1 MSVLQVV
8 LLVFVVFVLGR
19 VLARYKKKEI
29 SLREWLGWTIF
40 WLLVIVATFL
50 PQTTDFI
57 AQKVGLASGR
67 GVDLAV
73 YISIPVLF
81 YLVFRII
88 SKLDRIEQ
96 DQTKIIRQM
105 ALGES
110 DDKEQD
116 EDQ

>member
-1 MSVLQVV
+1 MSILQII
-8 LLVFVVFVLGR
+8 LLAFVIFVLGR
-19 VLARYKKKEI
+19 VLVRYKKKEI
-29 SLREWLGWTIF
+29 SLREWLGWSIF
-40 WLLVIVATFL
+40 WLLVVLATFL

-57 AQKVGLASGR
+57 AQKVGLSSGR

-81 YLVFRII
+81 YIVFRII

-96 DQTKIIRQM
+96 NQTKIVRQI
-105 ALGES
+105 ALR
-110 DDKEQD
+110 DKKQD